1 MSGLFLFNIVMK
13 DLFQL
18 LYECSGVSTDTRKIN
33 ENALFIALKGDN
45 FDGNKY
51 AEQAIQNGA
60 KYAIVDDQSVANE
73 KTIFYVDD
81 SLAFLQKLA
90 NHHRNSFDI
99 PVIAITGT
107 NGKTTTK
114 ELVAAVLTK
123 KYNVL
128 FTLGNLNNHIGVP
141 LTLLQ
146 LNESHDMAIIEM
158 GASKLGDIKELTDI
172 ASPTHGL
179 ITNIG
184 HAHIEGFGSPDNIVK
199 TKTELYKAIEES
211 KGQLFYNYDD
221 EVLVKKLPS
230 SCPTLTYGTN
240 GQASISGEIIDLSP
254 MLSFKWKSK
263 DYSSANIKTQ
273 IIGKY
278 NFYNMLAAICIG
290 YHFEVSNKDINE
302 ALENYKPSNNRSQLE
317 KTSQN
322 TVILDAY
329 NANPTSV
336 KSALENFAEINSDN
350 KLFVLGDMLEL
361 GENTKKYHQEIIQL
375 TNELKLQGMFVGSIF
390 KSLAAE
396 NDILAF
402 ETTQIAKDFLSTAL
416 PKNNLILLKGSR
428 GIGLEK
434 LIEIL

>member
-1 MSGLFLFNIVMK
+1 MK

-18 LYECSGVSTDTRKIN
+18 FYECSGISTDTRKIN
-33 ENALFIALKGDN
+33 KDVLFIALKGDN

-51 AEQAIQNGA
+51 AEQAIEKGA
-60 KYAIVDDQSVANE
+60 KYAIVDDDEIANGE
-73 KTIFYVDD
+73 TIFKVED
-81 SLAFLQKLA
+81 SLIFLQKLA
-90 NHHRNSFDI
+90 NHHRKTFDI
-99 PVIAITGT
+99 PVIGITGT

-114 ELVAAVLTK
+114 ELVAAVLSK
-123 KYNVL
+123 KFNVH

-146 LNESHDMAIIEM
+146 LNRNHDLAIIEM
-158 GASKLGDIKELTDI
+158 GASKLGDIKELVDI

-184 HAHIEGFGSPDNIVK
+184 QAHIEGFGSAENIII
-199 TKTELYKAIEES
+199 TKTELYKAIQDNN
-211 KGQLFYNYDD
+211 GQLFFNIDD
-221 EVLVKKLPS
+221 KVLTEKLPS
-230 SCPTLTYGTN
+230 TCPTSNYGSKKE
-240 GQASISGEIIDLSP
+240 ADVFGEIVDLSP
-254 MLSFKWKSK
+254 MLSFKWKSEN
-263 DYSSANIKTQ
+263 YSSPDVNTQ

-290 YHFEVSNKDINE
+290 QHFKVENTDINK
-302 ALENYKPSNNRSQLE
+302 ALENYKPSNNRSQIE
-317 KTSQN
+317 KTTQN
-322 TVILDAY
+322 VVILDAY

-336 KSALENFAEINSDN
+336 KSALENFAEIKSTAIGSSN

-361 GENTKKYHQEIIQL
+361 GENTKIYHQEIIQL
-375 TNELKLQGMFVGSIF
+375 TKDLELQGMFVGSIF
-390 KSLAAE
+390 KSLSEE

-402 ETTQIAKDFLSTAL
+402 DSTAAAKDFLSIGL
-416 PKNNLILLKGSR
+416 PKDNLILLKGSR